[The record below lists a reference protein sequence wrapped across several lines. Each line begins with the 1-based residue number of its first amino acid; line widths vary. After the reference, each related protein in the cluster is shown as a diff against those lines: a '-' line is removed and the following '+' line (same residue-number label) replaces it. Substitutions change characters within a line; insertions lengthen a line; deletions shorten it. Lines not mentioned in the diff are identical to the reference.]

1 MRTLELRLQIQ
12 FEYSLILE
20 VYREQLEAS
29 SFTG

>member
-1 MRTLELRLQIQ
+1 MPLRLQVQ